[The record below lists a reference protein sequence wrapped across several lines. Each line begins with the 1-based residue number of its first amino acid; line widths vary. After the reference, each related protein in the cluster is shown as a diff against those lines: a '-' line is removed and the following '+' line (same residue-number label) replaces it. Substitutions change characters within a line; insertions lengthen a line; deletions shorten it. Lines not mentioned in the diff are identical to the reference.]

1 MTSKGL
7 CGVVVNVLF
16 LSRVWLIDPVPVC
29 FSITRYSFSDKDAV
43 SSVS

>member
-7 CGVVVNVLF
+7 CSAVVNVLF
-16 LSRVWLIDPVPVC
+16 LLHMWLIDPLPAC

-43 SSVS
+43 SSVL